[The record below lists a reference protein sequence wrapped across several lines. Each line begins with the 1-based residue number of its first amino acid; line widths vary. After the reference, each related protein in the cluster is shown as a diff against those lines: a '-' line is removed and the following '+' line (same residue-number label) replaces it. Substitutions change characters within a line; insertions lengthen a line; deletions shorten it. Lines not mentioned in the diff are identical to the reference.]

1 MVPDAKKLPGI
12 LYVNDW
18 SFWPRIVEREEKT
31 ESTRESEKKPD
42 EKEEKKN
49 ER

>member
-18 SFWPRIVEREEKT
+18 SFRPRIVDREAKT

-42 EKEEKKN
+42 KKKKIKN